1 MRKSASIAAL
11 VVALVPVLTP
21 GLALADACMA
31 RAGGPAMQ
39 GPGPVDGA
47 GMGRGSAD
55 GAGMGP
61 GPMGPDFA
69 TLDGN
74 ADGKVT
80 AEEVTVWRTAQFS
93 AADAN
98 ADGKLDAQEVTVW
111 MEARRAE
118 REAQMAARMIAR
130 MDADGDGAL
139 TLVELPGADMPNRLG
154 WLDRNADGAIDAE
167 EFAAMGDRGPGG
179 PGRGGHHRGGD
190 CGADGGGRP

>member
-11 VVALVPVLTP
+11 VVALVPALAP

-31 RAGGPAMQ
+31 QRGAPAMQ
-39 GPGPVDGA
+39 GAGPGDGH
-47 GMGRGSAD
+47 GMGS
-55 GAGMGP
+55 GMGP

-69 TLDGN
+69 TLDSN

-80 AEEVTVWRTAQFS
+80 AEEVTAWRTAQFA

-98 ADGKLDAQEVTVW
+98 SDGKLSAEELTVW
-111 MEARRAE
+111 IEARRAE
-118 REAQMAARMIAR
+118 HQAQMAARMITR

-139 TLVELPGADMPNRLG
+139 SLVELPGADMANRLG

-167 EFAAMGDRGPGG
+167 EFAAMGQGG
-179 PGRGGHHRGGD
+179 PGHDGPRGGD
-190 CGADGGGRP
+190 CGAGGHGRGGIQ

>member
-1 MRKSASIAAL
+1 MKRSASIAAL
-11 VVALVPVLTP
+11 VVALVPVLAP

-31 RAGGPAMQ
+31 RGAGPAMN
-39 GPGPVDGA
+39 GPGP
-47 GMGRGSAD
+47 AD
-55 GAGMGP
+55 GAMGP

-69 TLDGN
+69 TLDT
-74 ADGKVT
+74 DGDGRIT
-80 AEEVTVWRTAQFS
+80 AQEVTVWRTAQFS

-98 ADGKLDAQEVTVW
+98 GDGKLDAQEVTVW

-130 MDADGDGAL
+130 MDTDGDGAL

-167 EFAAMGDRGPGG
+167 EFATLHQGG
-179 PGRGGHHRGGD
+179 PGRGDGPRGGD
-190 CGADGGGRP
+190 DCGPGRHGRGGMN

>member
-1 MRKSASIAAL
+1 MKRSASIAAL
-11 VVALVPVLTP
+11 VVALVPVLAP

-31 RAGGPAMQ
+31 RGAGPAMH
-39 GPGPVDGA
+39 GPGP
-47 GMGRGSAD
+47 AD

-69 TLDGN
+69 TLDT
-74 ADGKVT
+74 DGDGRIT

-98 ADGKLDAQEVTVW
+98 GDGKLDAQEVTVW

-154 WLDRNADGAIDAE
+154 WLDRNADGAIDAG

-190 CGADGGGRP
+190 CGPDGGGRP

>member
-11 VVALVPVLTP
+11 VVALVPVLAP

-31 RAGGPAMQ
+31 QMGAPAMQ
-39 GPGPVDGA
+39 GAGPA
-47 GMGRGSAD
+47 H

-69 TLDGN
+69 TLDTN

-80 AEEVTVWRTAQFS
+80 AEEVTGWRTAQFA

-98 ADGKLDAQEVTVW
+98 SDGKLAAEELTVW

-118 REAQMAARMIAR
+118 HQAQMAARMISR

-139 TLVELPGADMPNRLG
+139 SLVELPGADMPNRLG

-167 EFAAMGDRGPGG
+167 EFATLQQGG
-179 PGRGGHHRGGD
+179 PGRGEGPRGGD
-190 CGADGGGRP
+190 DCGPGRHGRGGMN